1 MLFFIVPL
9 VFSFSFLSFSFRVS
23 VGLKEPLVP
32 SSPIFIKNAHCPL
45 CVNCVHF
52 LRGKPEWST
61 SQTTELMLSSRDA
74 LCKKFGHLDV
84 VSGEV
89 HLKYASTCREY
100 DHLCG
105 NEGKYFNQNNVS
117 FVEVETK
124 PVAPLFPLSGFLYSR
139 DAKFICYTLFCIL
152 FTFFFRL

>member
-1 MLFFIVPL
+1 MHFFIVPL
-9 VFSFSFLSFSFRVS
+9 VFSFFSFSFRVS
-23 VGLKEPLVP
+23 AGLKEPLVP

-61 SQTTELMLSSRDA
+61 SPTTERMLSSRDA

-105 NEGKYFNQNNVS
+105 IEGKYFDQKNVS
-117 FVEVETK
+117 FVDVEETK
-124 PVAPLFPLSGFLYSR
+124 PVAPLYPLTDFLYSQ
-139 DAKFICYTLFCIL
+139 DAKFIFFCMFCIL
-152 FTFFFRL
+152 FPFFFRL